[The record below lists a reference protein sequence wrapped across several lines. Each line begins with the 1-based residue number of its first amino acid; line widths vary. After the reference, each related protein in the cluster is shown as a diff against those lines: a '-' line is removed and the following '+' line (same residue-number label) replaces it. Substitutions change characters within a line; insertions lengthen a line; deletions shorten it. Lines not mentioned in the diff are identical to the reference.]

1 MFLQNELVPNTQP
14 KIVIHPPDGGA
25 AFHVRSNSG
34 KCSYS
39 HNKTPG
45 RAAHK
50 LATATL
56 AAAVIILLNG
66 CESKMSQHNVRHK
79 ISRIDISDGKTTF

>member
-1 MFLQNELVPNTQP
+1 MFPQNELVPNTQP
-14 KIVIHPPDGGA
+14 KIVIHSPNGDA
-25 AFHVRSNSG
+25 VFHARSNPA
-34 KCSYS
+34 KCSFG

-56 AAAVIILLNG
+56 AAVVIILLNG
-66 CESKMSQHNVRHK
+66 CQSKVSQHNVRHK
-79 ISRIDISDGKTTF
+79 ISYIDISDG